1 MSKKENNNGGFEKY
15 NLAQGNI
22 MIAFSDKN
30 LSVGT
35 LEIIPNQ
42 ELAKHN
48 RPVPESLLQ
57 LKGKCLIKLF
67 EKNGSIKKVVLNE
80 GETINIPPLKFH
92 IHLNPFDE
100 NSITF
105 WKASGDI
112 TSIIEEIRRSN
123 KM

>member
-1 MSKKENNNGGFEKY
+1 MNFEKY
-15 NLAQGNI
+15 DLEQGNI

-35 LEIIPNQ
+35 LEINSQQ

-48 RPVPESLLQ
+48 RPVLESLFQ
-57 LKGKCLIKLF
+57 LKGKCTIKLF
-67 EKNGSIKKVVLNE
+67 EEGGTVKDIVLSE
-80 GETINIPPLKFH
+80 GESIDIPPFKFH
-92 IHLNPFDE
+92 IHANPFDE
-100 NSITF
+100 SSLTF

-112 TSIIEEIRRSN
+112 TEIINTIRENS

>member
-1 MSKKENNNGGFEKY
+1 MNFERY

-22 MIAFSDKN
+22 MIAFSNKN

-35 LEIIPNQ
+35 LEIEPKK

-48 RPVPESLLQ
+48 RPVLESLFQ
-57 LKGKCLIKLF
+57 IKGKCMMKLF
-67 EKNGSIKKVVLNE
+67 GGDGSVKEVVLNE
-80 GETINIPPLKFH
+80 GESIDIPPLKFH
-92 IHLNPFDE
+92 IHSNPFDE

-112 TSIIEEIRRSN
+112 TEIINNIRKSS
-123 KM
+123 KL

>member
-1 MSKKENNNGGFEKY
+1 MNFEKH
-15 NLAQGNI
+15 NLSQGNI
-22 MIAFSDKN
+22 MIAFSDKK

-35 LEIIPNQ
+35 LELNPNQ

-48 RPVPESLLQ
+48 RPVLESLFQ
-57 LKGKCLIKLF
+57 LKGKCMMKLF
-67 EKNGSIKKVVLNE
+67 EEGGSIKEVVLSE
-80 GETINIPPLKFH
+80 GESIDIPPLKFH
-92 IHLNPFDE
+92 IHSNPFED

-112 TSIIEEIRRSN
+112 TEIIDNIRNNN

>member
-1 MSKKENNNGGFEKY
+1 MTFEKY
-15 NLAQGNI
+15 NLSQGNI

-35 LEIIPNQ
+35 LELNPNQ

-48 RPVPESLLQ
+48 RPVIESLFQ
-57 LKGKCLIKLF
+57 LKGKCIMKLF
-67 EKNGSIKKVVLNE
+67 EEDGSTKEVVLNE
-80 GETINIPPLKFH
+80 GESIDILPLKFH
-92 IHLNPFDE
+92 IHSNPFDN

-105 WKASGDI
+105 WKATGDI
-112 TSIIEEIRRSN
+112 SEIINNIRNSN

>member
-1 MSKKENNNGGFEKY
+1 MNFEKY

-35 LEIIPNQ
+35 LEIEPNK

-48 RPVPESLLQ
+48 RPVLESLFQ
-57 LKGKCLIKLF
+57 LKGKCLMNLF
-67 EKNGSIKKVVLNE
+67 EEDGSIKEVILNE
-80 GETINIPPLKFH
+80 GESIDIPPLKFH
-92 IHLNPFDE
+92 IHSNPFDQ

-112 TSIIEEIRRSN
+112 TEIIDNIRKSS
-123 KM
+123 KL

>member
-1 MSKKENNNGGFEKY
+1 MNFEKY
-15 NLAQGNI
+15 RLEQGNI

-35 LEIIPNQ
+35 LEINPRQ

-48 RPVPESLLQ
+48 RPVLESLFQ
-57 LKGKCLIKLF
+57 LKGKCMIKF
-67 EKNGSIKKVVLNE
+67 FDEDKTVKEIVLNE
-80 GETINIPPLKFH
+80 GESIDIQPFKFH
-92 IHLNPFDE
+92 IHANPFSE
-100 NSITF
+100 TSLTF

-112 TSIIEEIRRSN
+112 TEIINTIRENS

>member
-1 MSKKENNNGGFEKY
+1 MNFEKY

-35 LEIIPNQ
+35 LEIKPNQ

-48 RPVPESLLQ
+48 RPVLESLFQ
-57 LKGKCLIKLF
+57 LKGKCMMKLF
-67 EKNGSIKKVVLNE
+67 EENGSIKETVLNE
-80 GETINIPPLKFH
+80 GESIDIPPLKFH
-92 IHLNPFDE
+92 IHSNPFDE

-112 TSIIEEIRRSN
+112 TEIIENIRKSSE
-123 KM
+123 M

>member
-1 MSKKENNNGGFEKY
+1 MNFEKY
-15 NLAQGNI
+15 KLAQGSI

-35 LEIIPNQ
+35 MEIEPNK

-48 RPVPESLLQ
+48 RPVLESLYQ
-57 LKGKCLIKLF
+57 IKGKCIMKLF
-67 EKNGSIKKVVLNE
+67 NDDGSVKEVVLNE
-80 GETINIPPLKFH
+80 GESIDIPPLKFH
-92 IHLNPFDE
+92 IHSNPFDQ

-112 TSIIEEIRRSN
+112 TEIIDKIRQNSE
-123 KM
+123 M

>member
-1 MSKKENNNGGFEKY
+1 MNFEKY
-15 NLAQGNI
+15 DLEQGNI

-35 LEIIPNQ
+35 LEINPQQ

-48 RPVPESLLQ
+48 RPVLESLFQ
-57 LKGKCLIKLF
+57 LKGKCVIKFF
-67 EKNGSIKKVVLNE
+67 EDEKIIKEVVLKE
-80 GETINIPPLKFH
+80 GQSIDIQPLKFH
-92 IHLNPFDE
+92 IHANPFDE
-100 NSITF
+100 TSVTF

-112 TSIIEEIRRSN
+112 TEIIDNIRGSN